1 MLFAG
6 SKRLVC
12 NNGAIIISNSRFSSR
27 HRTKHHPMS
36 ALYKNKQRKSLFQN
50 LFSWFERLFQ
60 LQEEYPVIYY
70 KKGQYNK
77 LQSRS
82 GVRNHL

>member
-1 MLFAG
+1 
-6 SKRLVC
+6 
-12 NNGAIIISNSRFSSR
+12 
-27 HRTKHHPMS
+27 MS

-50 LFSWFERLFQ
+50 LFSWFEKLFQ
-60 LQEEYPVIYY
+60 LQEEYPVVYY

-82 GVRNHL
+82 GARNHL